1 MAAGGGAWKVAYAD
15 FVTAMMAF
23 FMVMWL
29 TSQKPGIKEAVAGY
43 FREPFATYKSH
54 QKGAAGTAKPVLDP
68 MYGHTAQPQ
77 KRRLAISGDVTD
89 YQFTLLFPEGTADL
103 EPEQLQSI
111 REFAPMM
118 AGKLNRVEVRAHT
131 IRSPLPP
138 DGPFKDH
145 WDLCFA
151 RCQEVR
157 EQLQSLG
164 VEPERIRLSQAEGN
178 EPLAANLTP
187 EELKLNSRVDVIL
200 LPDLAD
206 IPWEQRQSEEDQA
219 ETPAEPAVVEGVAH
233 AESHAID
240 EAVTD
245 VHQPPGA
252 TEVHAPADQH
262 EATPPASTHD
272 EPTPSEHSEGASHD
286 EPAAHSAP
294 DAHAAPVTNAAPDS
308 HAATDS
314 QAPADSHVS
323 AESHPAVPSHS
334 EPPAA
339 VHVDEHDDHGSEHL
353 PTELHVP
360 PPH

>member
-1 MAAGGGAWKVAYAD
+1 MAGGGGAWKVAYAD

-54 QKGAAGTAKPVLDP
+54 QKGAAGTANPVLDP

-89 YQFTLLFPEGTADL
+89 YQFTLLFPDGLAEL
-103 EPEQLQSI
+103 EPEQLASV

-118 AGKLNRVEVRAHT
+118 AGKLNRIEVRAHC

-138 DGPFKDH
+138 DSPFKDH
-145 WDLCFA
+145 WDMCFA
-151 RCQEVR
+151 RCQRVR
-157 EQLQSLG
+157 EELQTLG
-164 VEPERIRLSQAEGN
+164 IEPERIRLSQAEGN

-206 IPWEQRQSEEDQA
+206 IPWERRKAEEEPI
-219 ETPAEPAVVEGVAH
+219 ETTMEPLAAEGVAH
-233 AESHAID
+233 AESHSVDA
-240 EAVTD
+240 AVAD
-245 VHQPPGA
+245 IHQPP
-252 TEVHAPADQH
+252 E
-262 EATPPASTHD
+262 
-272 EPTPSEHSEGASHD
+272 
-286 EPAAHSAP
+286 AP
-294 DAHAAPVTNAAPDS
+294 DAHAATIENEASQADSSHDEPASSEHGVSHDEPAS
-308 HAATDS
+308 HAETD
-314 QAPADSHVS
+314 AHPEADSHGVS
-323 AESHPAVPSHS
+323 PAH
-334 EPPAA
+334 EDHAGGQ
-339 VHVDEHDDHGSEHL
+339 DDHGAEH
-353 PTELHVP
+353 PPAEVHVP

>member
-1 MAAGGGAWKVAYAD
+1 MAGGGGAWKVAYAD

-54 QKGAAGTAKPVLDP
+54 QKGAAGTANPVLDP

-89 YQFTLLFPEGTADL
+89 YQFTLLFPEGLAEL
-103 EPEQLQSI
+103 EPEQLESV

-118 AGKLNRVEVRAHT
+118 AGKLNRIEVRAHC

-138 DGPFKDH
+138 DSPFKDH
-145 WDLCFA
+145 WDMCFA
-151 RCQEVR
+151 RCQRVR
-157 EQLQSLG
+157 EELQTLG
-164 VEPERIRLSQAEGN
+164 IEPERIRLSQAEGN
-178 EPLAANLTP
+178 EPLAANLTS

-206 IPWEQRQSEEDQA
+206 IPWERRRAEE
-219 ETPAEPAVVEGVAH
+219 EPVEATMEPVAAEGVAH

-245 VHQPPGA
+245 VHQPTDA
-252 TEVHAPADQH
+252 HAAPIEP
-262 EATPPASTHD
+262 EASKAGS
-272 EPTPSEHSEGASHD
+272 SHD
-286 EPAAHSAP
+286 EPASPEH
-294 DAHAAPVTNAAPDS
+294 DASHDESTTHAEADPHAEAASHGDPPV
-308 HAATDS
+308 
-314 QAPADSHVS
+314 
-323 AESHPAVPSHS
+323 
-334 EPPAA
+334 
-339 VHVDEHDDHGSEHL
+339 HDDHAGGQDDHGTKHPPAEV
-353 PTELHVP
+353 HVP

>member
-89 YQFTLLFPEGTADL
+89 YQFTLLFPEGSADL

-111 REFAPMM
+111 HEFAPMM

-138 DGPFKDH
+138 DGQFKDH

-206 IPWEQRQSEEDQA
+206 IPWECRQAEEDQA
-219 ETPAEPAVVEGVAH
+219 EAVKESTVTEGVAH

-245 VHQPPGA
+245 VHQPPSA
-252 TEVHAPADQH
+252 PEAHASAHEH
-262 EATPPASTHD
+262 EASPPASTQD
-272 EPTPSEHSEGASHD
+272 EPQATDHSDSHA
-286 EPAAHSAP
+286 EPAAHPAP
-294 DAHAAPVTNAAPDS
+294 DAHAEPATDATPDPQHPTDNHAAADAHAPTDS
-308 HAATDS
+308 HAA
-314 QAPADSHVS
+314 APLP
-323 AESHPAVPSHS
+323 AESPAAAHA
-334 EPPAA
+334 EGHGDHGAEHPPA
-339 VHVDEHDDHGSEHL
+339 
-353 PTELHVP
+353 ELHVP

>member
-1 MAAGGGAWKVAYAD
+1 MSAGGGAWKVAYAD

-54 QKGAAGTAKPVLDP
+54 QKGAAGTANPVLDP

-89 YQFTLLFPEGTADL
+89 YQFTLLFPDGLAEL
-103 EPEQLQSI
+103 EPEQLASV

-118 AGKLNRVEVRAHT
+118 AGKLNRIEVRAHC

-138 DGPFKDH
+138 DSPFHDH
-145 WDLCFA
+145 WDMCFA
-151 RCQEVR
+151 RCQRVR
-157 EQLQSLG
+157 EELQILG
-164 VEPERIRLSQAEGN
+164 IEPERIRLSQAEGN

-206 IPWEQRQSEEDQA
+206 IPWERRRAEEDPIETTMEPLAA
-219 ETPAEPAVVEGVAH
+219 EGDAH

-245 VHQPPGA
+245 VHLPPAA
-252 TEVHAPADQH
+252 TDAHSATAEH
-262 EATPPASTHD
+262 EATQADSSHHEPAS
-272 EPTPSEHSEGASHD
+272 SEHGASHGVPTSHA
-286 EPAAHSAP
+286 EA
-294 DAHAAPVTNAAPDS
+294 DAHAETDS
-308 HAATDS
+308 HGAT
-314 QAPADSHVS
+314 PAHDDH
-323 AESHPAVPSHS
+323 AGG
-334 EPPAA
+334 
-339 VHVDEHDDHGSEHL
+339 HDDHGAEHA
-353 PTELHVP
+353 PTEVHVP

>member
-1 MAAGGGAWKVAYAD
+1 MAGGGGAWKVAYAD

-54 QKGAAGTAKPVLDP
+54 QKGAAGTANPVLDP

-89 YQFTLLFPEGTADL
+89 YQFTLLFPEGLAEL
-103 EPEQLQSI
+103 EPEQLESV

-118 AGKLNRVEVRAHT
+118 AGKLNRIEVRARC

-138 DGPFKDH
+138 DSPFQDH
-145 WDLCFA
+145 WDMCFA
-151 RCQEVR
+151 RCQRVR
-157 EQLQSLG
+157 AELQTLG
-164 VEPERIRLSQAEGN
+164 IEPERIRLSQAEGN
-178 EPLAANLTP
+178 EPLAANLSP

-206 IPWEQRQSEEDQA
+206 IPWERRRAEEEPMETTMEPLAA
-219 ETPAEPAVVEGVAH
+219 EGGAH

-245 VHQPPGA
+245 VHQPPAA
-252 TEVHAPADQH
+252 TEAHAPTGEH
-262 EATPPASTHD
+262 EASPPASTHG
-272 EPTPSEHSEGASHD
+272 EPTATDHGDSHD
-286 EPAAHSAP
+286 EPAAHPHA
-294 DAHAAPVTNAAPDS
+294 DAHAAE
-308 HAATDS
+308 H
-314 QAPADSHVS
+314 
-323 AESHPAVPSHS
+323 
-334 EPPAA
+334 PPA
-339 VHVDEHDDHGSEHL
+339 
-353 PTELHVP
+353 ELHVP

>member
-54 QKGAAGTAKPVLDP
+54 QKGAAATAKPVLDP

-89 YQFTLLFPEGTADL
+89 YQFTVLFPEGSAGL

-138 DGPFKDH
+138 DGQFKDH

-206 IPWEQRQSEEDQA
+206 IPWERRQAEEDQP
-219 ETPAEPAVVEGVAH
+219 ETATEPAVTEGVAH

-240 EAVTD
+240 ESVTD
-245 VHQPPGA
+245 VNQPPIA
-252 TEVHAPADQH
+252 PEVHAPADEQ
-262 EATPPASTHD
+262 EASPPAN
-272 EPTPSEHSEGASHD
+272 SHD
-286 EPAAHSAP
+286 EPQPTDHGDSHAEP
-294 DAHAAPVTNAAPDS
+294 DAPEAPATDTTLDPHHPIDDHAATDPHVPTDS
-308 HAATDS
+308 HAAAQS
-314 QAPADSHVS
+314 S
-323 AESHPAVPSHS
+323 AES
-334 EPPAA
+334 PAA
-339 VHVDEHDDHGSEHL
+339 AHAEGHDDHGAEH
-353 PTELHVP
+353 PPAELHVP